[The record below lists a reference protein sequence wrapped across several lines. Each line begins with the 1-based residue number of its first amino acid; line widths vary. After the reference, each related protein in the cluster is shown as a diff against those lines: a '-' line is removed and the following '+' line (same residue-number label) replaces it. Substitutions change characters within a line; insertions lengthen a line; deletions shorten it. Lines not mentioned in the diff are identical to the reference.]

1 MMFSYPNHG
10 NKSSGEKSVRSIPV
24 LCLFLLVALISS
36 CNDQAEKLDNRSLLW
51 HSLGNIDAAVLDQ
64 MLDRYEDLH
73 PGVTIVREQISADEI
88 VAQYERRVNK
98 GLGPT

>member
-36 CNDQAEKLDNRSLLW
+36 CNVGGGLMSTPSWGGAKTFFGSEGLIILEVSAAGKLIVSSL
-51 HSLGNIDAAVLDQ
+51 APFT
-64 MLDRYEDLH
+64 R
-73 PGVTIVREQISADEI
+73 
-88 VAQYERRVNK
+88 
-98 GLGPT
+98 

>member
-36 CNDQAEKLDNRSLLW
+36 CNDQAEKPDNRSLLW

-73 PGVTIVREQISADEI
+73 PGVTIVREQIPADEI